1 MPARAS
7 AGSADVSTWS
17 ERLRRFA
24 VEECRGTSTLYERL
38 ALALA
43 DDRALVAWLAKV
55 CGPRAR
61 PTLLFAAVHD
71 LLLRGVP
78 GGGLEA
84 FYPNLTANA
93 RETSL
98 AFPAF
103 RAFLLRE
110 SSVLAPMLASRTTQT
125 NEVARCAYL
134 LPAFALAAASSGKP
148 LWIIDVGCSA
158 GLNLNFDRYAY
169 HYGGRRIG
177 DATSEVHL
185 QPELRGSLVPSL
197 TPIPKTTGRVGI
209 DLDPIDPDDDDA
221 TRWLRACTWPEHV
234 TRFRNLDAALA
245 IARRHRPDT
254 VKGNVLDA
262 LPAVAD
268 AVDPAAALVIVNTNV
283 MVYFSR
289 AERQRY
295 GELLARIGRR
305 RALYWIA
312 NEHPAVLAA
321 AGFRRRVPPS
331 EAAVLPLTMTVFQRG
346 RIDEHVLALVGPHGR
361 WLEWLS
367 D

>member
-1 MPARAS
+1 VNSWA
-7 AGSADVSTWS
+7 

-24 VEECRGTSTLYERL
+24 VDECRGTSTLYETL

-43 DDRALVAWLAKV
+43 DDRELVEWLGKV

-61 PTLLFAAVHD
+61 ATLPFAAVHD

-78 GGGLEA
+78 GNGLEA
-84 FYPNLTANA
+84 FYPNLTVNA
-93 RETSL
+93 APPGS

-103 RAFLLRE
+103 RAFLLGE
-110 SSVLAPMLASRTTQT
+110 SSTLAPMLASRTTQT

-134 LPAFALAAASSGKP
+134 LPAFVLAAERCGGP
-148 LWIIDVGCSA
+148 LSIVDVGCSA

-169 HYGGRRIG
+169 RYGRRHSG
-177 DATSEVHL
+177 DATSAVHL
-185 QPELRGSLVPSL
+185 QPELRGSLVPAL
-197 TPIPKTTGRVGI
+197 TPTPTTTGRVGI
-209 DLDPIDPDDDDA
+209 DLDPIDADDDDA

-245 IARRHRPDT
+245 IARQHKPNIVT
-254 VKGNVLDA
+254 GNVLDV

-268 AVDPAAALVIVNTNV
+268 AADPNAALVIVNTNV

-289 AERQRY
+289 AERERY
-295 GELLARIGRR
+295 GELLAHIGRS

-321 AGFRRRVPPS
+321 AGFRRPVPRPGNP
-331 EAAVLPLTMTVFQRG
+331 AVLPLTMTEFQRG
-346 RIDEHVLALVGPHGR
+346 KRHEHILAWVGPHGR
-361 WLEWLS
+361 WLEWLWG
-367 D
+367 

>member
-1 MPARAS
+1 M
-7 AGSADVSTWS
+7 STWS

-24 VEECRGTSTLYERL
+24 VDECRGTSKLYETL
-38 ALALA
+38 ALELA
-43 DDRALVAWLAKV
+43 DDRELVAWLGKV

-61 PTLLFAAVHD
+61 ATLLFAAVHD

-78 GGGLEA
+78 GRGLEA
-84 FYPNLTANA
+84 FYPNLTAHA
-93 RETSL
+93 EPPSL

-110 SSVLAPMLASRTTQT
+110 SSALTPMLASRTTQT

-134 LPAFALAAASSGKP
+134 LPAFASAAASSGRP

-169 HYGGRRIG
+169 DYDGHRVG
-177 DATSEVHL
+177 DTASAVFL
-185 QPELRGSLVPSL
+185 QPELRGSLAPGL
-197 TPIPKTTGRVGI
+197 TPAPTTAGRIGI
-209 DLDPIDPDDDDA
+209 DLDPIDTDDDEA
-221 TRWLRACTWPEHV
+221 TRWLRACTWPAHV

-245 IARRHRPDT
+245 IARRHKPNLVR
-254 VKGNVLDA
+254 GNVLDA

-268 AVDPAAALVIVNTNV
+268 AADPNAALVIVNTNV

-289 AERQRY
+289 AERERY
-295 GELLARIGRR
+295 GELLAHIGRS
-305 RALYWIA
+305 RALFWIA

-321 AGFRRRVPPS
+321 AGFRRTVPPS
-331 EAAVLPLTMTVFQRG
+331 DPAVLPLTMKVFQSG
-346 RIDEHVLALVGPHGR
+346 RTDEHVLALVGPHGR

-367 D
+367 DRSASFPG